1 MALNDAELGMLIS
14 VVKSIP
20 DTAAAAAQEAAEQAA
35 ASAETAA
42 ASAYA
47 ITMTGCSLNILDEG
61 GE

>member
-1 MALNDAELGMLIS
+1 MRDEELGMLIS
-14 VVKSIP
+14 VVRSIP
-20 DTAAAAAQEAAEQAA
+20 GSAAERAETAAAAAE

-47 ITMTGCSLNILDEG
+47 ITLTGCSLNILDEG

>member
-1 MALNDAELGMLIS
+1 MMNAELGMLIS

-42 ASAYA
+42 ESAYA
-47 ITMTGCSLNILDEG
+47 ITVTGTTLNILDNG